1 MLDGRP
7 PASKESK
14 EAAELLNRLRARLLD
29 PPPSTPEGEAAA
41 LLLYLGLPATA
52 IFGRAVEDMGQWAAW
67 SWGSYPSKRALI
79 PADCAARLAYLKDA
93 LRQRHKNDVALLRSL
108 QSQMR
113 KRGIWWYDVRL
124 VWKAFWGQG
133 PLAKLERLR
142 ERLEASG

>member
-1 MLDGRP
+1 MQ
-7 PASKESK
+7 ASASK

-52 IFGRAVEDMGQWAAW
+52 IFGRVIEDMGSWVVW
-67 SWGSYPSKRALI
+67 SWGNLPSKKALI
-79 PADCAARLAYLKDA
+79 PAGYAARLAYLKDA
-93 LRQRHKNDVALLRSL
+93 LRQRHKNDISLLRSL
-108 QSQMR
+108 QAQMR

-124 VWKAFWGQG
+124 VWKAYLGQG

-142 ERLEASG
+142 EQLSFPI